1 MDKEQL
7 YAKRKAL
14 VKHCWEQYQ
23 VKKDPRWLAEIC
35 DNLPFFEYPE
45 VGAEISRLLSSKFH
59 KRNQIDEQTMR
70 SEIQKLWEMLEG
82 TDTDRAIYQKIANI
96 YFGND
101 EGASVRIRK
110 IVGK

>member
-1 MDKEQL
+1 MNKEKL

-14 VKHCWEQYQ
+14 VKNCWEQYQ
-23 VKKDPRWLAEIC
+23 IKKDPRWLAEIC

-70 SEIQKLWEMLEG
+70 LEIQKLWEMLEG
-82 TDTDRAIYQKIANI
+82 TDTDRAIYQKIASI
-96 YFGND
+96 YFGKN
-101 EGASVRIRK
+101 EGASERVRK
-110 IVGK
+110 IIGK